1 VSRFTPYA
9 LRLTHSVTLRVFLLA
24 LFAYSFS
31 AQVWAHAVSLA
42 PHYVY
47 LAYAL
52 LHRHVDLIQLPPVTY
67 DLLQHN
73 GQWFVAGSPMPS
85 LLMLPFVAI
94 FGVGFS
100 DVLFSVIVGA
110 LDVAL
115 VYSLLGI
122 IVGQHNPVIARSAQH
137 DEAISSDPEIASH
150 PAGARNDASS
160 LSISES
166 ARRWITLLFA
176 LGTPFWY
183 LASLGTYWF
192 TAHVV
197 VVLFTLLATREALT
211 KQRWFL
217 VGLWLAC
224 AGFARPTALFLAP
237 FFLIIMVYAP
247 RTTHHAPRF
256 APYVLRSL
264 ALFTLALLIGI
275 GAHFAYNY
283 ARFKSFTDF
292 GYTYVEGA
300 SNITSVYARYG
311 GFNPRF
317 APCNLAVSLFSPP
330 EVNGVVPTF
339 ITQACAYLLEGVNL
353 SDTAALITPN
363 PLGMSIFLVTPA
375 LLIVFLS
382 LRPAGD
388 SNSRLKDSSADR
400 RPAPTESNEPRPR
413 RWTLSQWL
421 NRRGF
426 QPPALIVI
434 AAWIGL
440 LATLL
445 PLWFYHN
452 TGSLQFG
459 WRYLFDATPMWII
472 LLAAGMQKVTRLKQS
487 LILVS
492 ITINLWGFLWMFEKL
507 NGVSWWK

>member
-1 VSRFTPYA
+1 MSRIA
-9 LRLTHSVTLRVFLLA
+9 HHASLRVFLLA
-24 LFAYSFS
+24 LFAYGLS
-31 AQVWAHAVSLA
+31 AQVWAHAVSLT

-47 LAYAL
+47 LAYSL
-52 LHRHVDLIQLPPVTY
+52 LHRHVDLIQLPPTTY

-85 LLMLPFVAI
+85 ILMLPFVAI

-100 DVLFSVIVGA
+100 DVLFSVVIGA

-115 VYSLLGI
+115 VYALLGCF
-122 IVGQHNPVIARSAQH
+122 QARSAQSASGF
-137 DEAISSDPEIASH
+137 AIT
-150 PAGARNDASS
+150 
-160 LSISES
+160 ES

-237 FFLIIMVYAP
+237 FFLIVMIYTARNLQQRVAW
-247 RTTHHAPRF
+247 
-256 APYVLRSL
+256 YVVRNV
-264 ALFTLALLIGI
+264 ALFGAALAIGI

-292 GYTYVEGA
+292 GYAYVEGA

-317 APCNLAVSLFSPP
+317 GPCNLAVSLLAPP
-330 EVNGVVPTF
+330 EVNGAVPAF
-339 ITQACAYLLEGVNL
+339 ITQPCAYLLEGVNL
-353 SDTAALITPN
+353 SDASALITPN
-363 PLGMSIFLVTPA
+363 PLGMSIFFVTPA
-375 LLIVFLS
+375 LL
-382 LRPAGD
+382 
-388 SNSRLKDSSADR
+388 
-400 RPAPTESNEPRPR
+400 
-413 RWTLSQWL
+413 
-421 NRRGF
+421 
-426 QPPALIVI
+426 LIFTTFKRDPLII
-434 AAWIGL
+434 AAWVGL
-440 LATLL
+440 LTTLI

-459 WRYLFDATPMWII
+459 WRYLLDAAPMWII
-472 LLAAGMQKVTRLKQS
+472 LLAAGMQKVTKLKQG

-492 ITINLWGFLWMFEKL
+492 IVINLWGMLWMFEKL
-507 NGVSWWK
+507 IGKPWGM

>member
-1 VSRFTPYA
+1 MSRIA
-9 LRLTHSVTLRVFLLA
+9 HHASLRVFLLA
-24 LFAYSFS
+24 LFAYGLS
-31 AQVWAHAVSLA
+31 AQVWAHAVSLT

-47 LAYAL
+47 LAYSL
-52 LHRHVDLIQLPPVTY
+52 LHRHVDLIQLPPTTY

-85 LLMLPFVAI
+85 ILMLPFVAI

-100 DVLFSVIVGA
+100 DVLFSVVIGA

-115 VYSLLGI
+115 VYALLGCF
-122 IVGQHNPVIARSAQH
+122 QARSAQSASGF
-137 DEAISSDPEIASH
+137 AIT
-150 PAGARNDASS
+150 
-160 LSISES
+160 ES

-237 FFLIIMVYAP
+237 FFLIVMIYTARNLQQRVAW
-247 RTTHHAPRF
+247 
-256 APYVLRSL
+256 YVVRNV
-264 ALFTLALLIGI
+264 ALFGAALAIGI

-292 GYTYVEGA
+292 GYAYVAGA
-300 SNITSVYARYG
+300 PNITRVYERYG
-311 GFNPRF
+311 GFNPQF
-317 APCNLAVSLFSPP
+317 GPCNLVVSLFAPP
-330 EVNGVVPTF
+330 EVNGTVPAF
-339 ITQACAYLLEGVNL
+339 ITQPCAYLLEGVNL
-353 SDTAALITPN
+353 SDTSALITPN
-363 PLGMSIFLVTPA
+363 PLGMSIFFVTPA
-375 LLIVFLS
+375 LL
-382 LRPAGD
+382 
-388 SNSRLKDSSADR
+388 
-400 RPAPTESNEPRPR
+400 
-413 RWTLSQWL
+413 
-421 NRRGF
+421 
-426 QPPALIVI
+426 LIFTTFKRDPLII
-434 AAWIGL
+434 AAWVGL
-440 LATLL
+440 LTTLI

-459 WRYLFDATPMWII
+459 WRYLLDAAPMWII
-472 LLAAGMQKVTRLKQS
+472 LLAAGMQKVTMLKQG

-492 ITINLWGFLWMFEKL
+492 IAINLWGLLWIFEKL

>member
-1 VSRFTPYA
+1 
-9 LRLTHSVTLRVFLLA
+9 LRVFLLA
-24 LFAYSFS
+24 LLAYGLS
-31 AQVWAHAVSLA
+31 AQIWSHAVSLA

-47 LAYAL
+47 LAYSL
-52 LHRHVDLIQLPPVTY
+52 LHRHVDLIQLPPTTY
-67 DLLQHN
+67 DLLHVN
-73 GQWFVAGSPMPS
+73 GQWFVAGSPLPS

-100 DVLFSVIVGA
+100 DVLFSVVLGA
-110 LDVAL
+110 IDVAL

-122 IVGQHNPVIARSAQH
+122 FTQPTSLRALSAKRSPTGQADCFVASFDYSPQNTWTSAQ
-137 DEAISSDPEIASH
+137 DAP
-150 PAGARNDASS
+150 RNDAPSF
-160 LSISES
+160 SISES

-197 VVLFTLLATREALT
+197 VVFFALLATHEALT

-237 FFLIIMVYAP
+237 FFLIVIFHSSLVTRDSSLTAY
-247 RTTHHAPRF
+247 R
-256 APYVLRSL
+256 VLRNM
-264 ALFTLALLIGI
+264 ALFGAALAIGI
-275 GAHFAYNY
+275 SAHFAYNY

-292 GYTYVEGA
+292 GYAYVMGA
-300 SNITSVYARYG
+300 DNITSVYARYG

-317 APCNLAVSLFSPP
+317 APCNLAVSLLSPP

-353 SDTAALITPN
+353 ADTSAPITPN
-363 PLGMSIFLVTPA
+363 PLGMSVFLVTPA
-375 LLIVFLS
+375 LLIIFAPLNTALRKRVNRPRVSFDFAS
-382 LRPAGD
+382 LRSGCDP
-388 SNSRLKDSSADR
+388 
-400 RPAPTESNEPRPR
+400 
-413 RWTLSQWL
+413 
-421 NRRGF
+421 
-426 QPPALIVI
+426 LII

-440 LATLL
+440 LTTLI

-459 WRYLFDATPMWII
+459 WRYLLDATPMWII
-472 LLAAGMQKVTRLKQS
+472 LLAAGMQKATRLKQG

-492 ITINLWGFLWMFEKL
+492 IAINLWGFLWMFEKL
-507 NGVSWWK
+507 NGMSWWQF

>member
-1 VSRFTPYA
+1 VSRISHHVSHIIHHA
-9 LRLTHSVTLRVFLLA
+9 SVRVFLLA
-24 LFAYSFS
+24 LLAYGLS
-31 AQVWAHAVSLA
+31 AQLWAHAVSLA

-52 LHRHVDLIQLPPVTY
+52 LHRQVDLIQLPPTTY
-67 DLLQHN
+67 DLLSFN
-73 GQWFVAGSPMPS
+73 GRWFVAGSPMPS

-94 FGVGFS
+94 FSVNFS
-100 DVLFSVIVGA
+100 DVLFSVVVGA

-115 VYSLLGI
+115 VHELLGRF
-122 IVGQHNPVIARSAQH
+122 VKHPAQCAPDDTRRTGRERSLAEAQPKDAPHSSTPLRSAQSA
-137 DEAISSDPEIASH
+137 DYFAISK
-150 PAGARNDASS
+150 
-160 LSISES
+160 S

-192 TAHVV
+192 TAHIVV
-197 VVLFTLLATREALT
+197 VFFALLATREALT

-237 FFLIIMVYAP
+237 FFLIVMFY
-247 RTTHHAPRF
+247 TTRITHQQRLAYH
-256 APYVLRSL
+256 VLRNV
-264 ALFTLALLIGI
+264 ALFSAALAIGI

-292 GYTYVEGA
+292 GYAYVEGA

-317 APCNLAVSLFSPP
+317 APCNLAVSLLSPP
-330 EVNGVVPTF
+330 EVNGAVPAF
-339 ITQACAYLLEGVNL
+339 ISQSCAYLLEGVNL
-353 SDTAALITPN
+353 ADTSALVTPN
-363 PLGMSIFLVTPA
+363 PLGMSVFFVTPA
-375 LLIVFLS
+375 LL
-382 LRPAGD
+382 
-388 SNSRLKDSSADR
+388 
-400 RPAPTESNEPRPR
+400 
-413 RWTLSQWL
+413 
-421 NRRGF
+421 
-426 QPPALIVI
+426 LIFTTFKRNPLII

-440 LATLL
+440 LATLI

-459 WRYLFDATPMWII
+459 WRYLFDAAPMWII
-472 LLAAGMQKVTRLKQS
+472 LLAAGMQKVTRLKQG

-492 ITINLWGFLWMFEKL
+492 IAINFWGLLWMFEKL
-507 NGVSWWK
+507 NGGSWWK

>member
-1 VSRFTPYA
+1 VSRLTHYA
-9 LRLTHSVTLRVFLLA
+9 LRITHSATLRVFLLA
-24 LFAYSFS
+24 LFTYGFS

-52 LHRHVDLIQLPPVTY
+52 LHRHVDLIQLPPTTY

-85 LLMLPFVAI
+85 ILMLPIVAI

-100 DVLFSVIVGA
+100 DVLFSVVVGA
-110 LDVAL
+110 LAVAL
-115 VYSLLGI
+115 VYALLGKFVEDQI
-122 IVGQHNPVIARSAQH
+122 SQEPSVIARRPQA
-137 DEAISSDPEIASH
+137 DEAISTSQQEIASR
-150 PAGARNDASS
+150 PTDARNDVSII
-160 LSISES
+160 ISES

-183 LASLGTYWF
+183 LVSLGTYWF

-197 VVLFTLLATREALT
+197 VVFFTLLATREALT

-224 AGFARPTALFLAP
+224 AGFARPTALFLTP
-237 FFLIIMVYAP
+237 FFLAIMFYTP
-247 RTTHHAPRF
+247 RNTEYKRRTAH
-256 APYVLRSL
+256 VVMRSL
-264 ALFTLALLIGI
+264 LLFGAALAVGI

-292 GYTYVEGA
+292 GYAYVAGA
-300 SNITSVYARYG
+300 PNITSVYERYG

-317 APCNLAVSLFSPP
+317 APCNVAVSLLAPP
-330 EVNGVVPTF
+330 EVSGAMPSF

-353 SDTAALITPN
+353 SDTSALITPN
-363 PLGMSIFLVTPA
+363 PLGMSIFFVTPA
-375 LLIVFLS
+375 LLIVFAPLGAALRKRVNRTRASFDFAS
-382 LRPAGD
+382 LRSG
-388 SNSRLKDSSADR
+388 
-400 RPAPTESNEPRPR
+400 
-413 RWTLSQWL
+413 
-421 NRRGF
+421 RG
-426 QPPALIVI
+426 PLIV

-440 LATLL
+440 LTTFI

-459 WRYLFDATPMWII
+459 WRYLFDAAPMWII
-472 LLAAGMQKVTRLKQS
+472 LLAVGMQKITRFKQG

-492 ITINLWGFLWMFEKL
+492 IAINLWGFLWMFEKL